1 VDLYSV
7 LQYVLFVAIVTILVK
22 PLGGYVERV
31 FSRKRTLLD
40 RLCLPVERLIYRLT
54 VVNPEVEMTFKQ
66 YATCFVLF
74 SLAGTLLLYAIL
86 RMQHFLPWYFP
97 RYHTTPLSPDLAAN
111 TAISFSTTTTW
122 QAYAGENTLSYFS
135 QMVGLCAQN
144 FLAGAAG
151 LAVGIAFIRGLA
163 RQVSDTLGNFWVDLT
178 RALLWVL
185 LPGALLGA
193 LLLVGQGVPMNFR
206 PYAVG
211 TTVEHAQQV
220 IPQGPVAALEIIKN
234 LGTNGGGFFNANG
247 AHPYENPTPLTNFI
261 EMLAIALLP
270 AALTNTFGRMV
281 GQPRQGWLLYC
292 VMLLLFGCGLVFV
305 HHFEQRGDRQ
315 LAGVDFRHS
324 RVQSGGN
331 MEGKELRFGI
341 GGSTLT
347 AVVTSNTATGSY
359 NSMDDSYTSLGGMVL
374 LVNMLLGEVV
384 FGGLGTGL
392 YSMVMAAAIAVFL
405 AGLMVGR
412 TPEYLGKKIG
422 SAENKMIMLYAL
434 AAPLFVLPLTAI
446 AVSTRLGLSGLTTNT
461 GPHGFTAILFAY
473 TSCLANNGQN
483 FAGMSVNTPFY
494 NLTTA
499 FAMMAGRFALAIP
512 ALALA
517 ALLGRQRSTP
527 SSSGTLPTHSFSFGV
542 LLTTCLITIVA
553 LSYLPALALGPVLE
567 RLLFGR

>member
-1 VDLYSV
+1 
-7 LQYVLFVAIVTILVK
+7 
-22 PLGGYVERV
+22 
-31 FSRKRTLLD
+31 
-40 RLCLPVERLIYRLT
+40 
-54 VVNPEVEMTFKQ
+54 
-66 YATCFVLF
+66 
-74 SLAGTLLLYAIL
+74 
-86 RMQHFLPWYFP
+86 
-97 RYHTTPLSPDLAAN
+97 
-111 TAISFSTTTTW
+111 
-122 QAYAGENTLSYFS
+122 
-135 QMVGLCAQN
+135 
-144 FLAGAAG
+144 
-151 LAVGIAFIRGLA
+151 
-163 RQVSDTLGNFWVDLT
+163 
-178 RALLWVL
+178 
-185 LPGALLGA
+185 
-193 LLLVGQGVPMNFR
+193 
-206 PYAVG
+206 
-211 TTVEHAQQV
+211 
-220 IPQGPVAALEIIKN
+220 
-234 LGTNGGGFFNANG
+234 
-247 AHPYENPTPLTNFI
+247 
-261 EMLAIALLP
+261 
-270 AALTNTFGRMV
+270 
-281 GQPRQGWLLYC
+281 
-292 VMLLLFGCGLVFV
+292 
-305 HHFEQRGDRQ
+305 
-315 LAGVDFRHS
+315 
-324 RVQSGGN
+324 
-331 MEGKELRFGI
+331 MEGKEVRFGI

-434 AAPLFVLPLTAI
+434 AAPLFVLPLTAT
-446 AVSTRLGLSGLTTNT
+446 AVSTRLGLAGLTTNT

-483 FAGMSVNTPFY
+483 FAGLSANTPFY

-499 FAMMAGRFALAIP
+499 FAMMVGRFGLAIP